1 MAEQNT
7 KSDLKYCL
15 EIARGDDSL
24 CGFLASGEKIFF
36 SICLSGAATMRQ
48 HCNKRDLI
56 RTGQVILI
64 NLTITWSE

>member
-24 CGFLASGEKIFF
+24 CGFLASGEKFF
-36 SICLSGAATMRQ
+36 FLYLSLWGCNNAA
-48 HCNKRDLI
+48 KF
-56 RTGQVILI
+56 
-64 NLTITWSE
+64 